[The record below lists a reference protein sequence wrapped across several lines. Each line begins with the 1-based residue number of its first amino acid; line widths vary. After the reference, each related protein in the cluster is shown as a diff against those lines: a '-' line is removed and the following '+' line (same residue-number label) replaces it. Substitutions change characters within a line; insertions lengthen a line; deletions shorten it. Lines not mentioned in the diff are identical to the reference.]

1 MNQRPDVVPVFFHSA
16 RSLFPPPDV
25 APLLC
30 SYRAALAVVSF
41 VGFVNM
47 YALRVDMSVAMVC
60 MINQTALDELKTS
73 SGDVPLMMNTT
84 SIASMEINNADT
96 DDECDVIGNADGSKT
111 KVFFSI
117 FMLFYS
123 FFLSG

>member
-1 MNQRPDVVPVFFHSA
+1 
-16 RSLFPPPDV
+16 
-25 APLLC
+25 
-30 SYRAALAVVSF
+30 
-41 VGFVNM
+41 M

-73 SGDVPLMMNTT
+73 SGDVPLVMNTT

>member
-1 MNQRPDVVPVFFHSA
+1 MTFCSS
-16 RSLFPPPDV
+16 SLDLSDA

-41 VGFVNM
+41 IGFVNM

-73 SGDVPLMMNTT
+73 DNGVANTSVVATVDVHDD
-84 SIASMEINNADT
+84 EEDCEVKGQT
-96 DDECDVIGNADGSKT
+96 DDSTNSVRTTRIY
-111 KVFFSI
+111 FFYG
-117 FMLFYS
+117 LEDK
-123 FFLSG
+123 

>member
-73 SGDVPLMMNTT
+73 SGDVPVMLNTT
-84 SIASMEINNADT
+84 SIASMEINDADT

-111 KVFFSI
+111 KVFLAFSRY
-117 FMLFYS
+117 FT
-123 FFLSG
+123 FFL